1 MITAKVVQKSR
12 ERGGK
17 ELTTLEICYPRYI
30 HADFMTHREFCL
42 DGDSILEFD
51 LPSGC
56 NKGKYKRV
64 FTMTLRE
71 FADKWH
77 NGDSLNRSLKHR
89 LKNMRIRQLN
99 ESTNKIE
106 TCTVKD
112 CMISGTKEVFE
123 IQAGNFKVSGSKD
136 HKILTTSGWQKIS
149 EIEIEKDYIITEAF
163 GKVEEEQSDEIRF
176 KKIDGIW
183 KSTWLNQIRS
193 EKLDDQNFSCYDCGT
208 ELLIAE
214 HDMHHVVP
222 VYEDVS
228 KAFEYNNII
237 ALCTDCHKNRHSTQT
252 WQGGTCLYGRPV
264 KVTSI
269 KSIGNKD
276 TYDLEMNSEYENF
289 IANGVV
295 VHNSRNGQSSRAM
308 PVQKVIE
315 DVINNPVQPIFMR
328 NQKGMRA
335 DEYFHLDEAKEI
347 GTEWNYARDNAI
359 AQAKW
364 MEEKGVHKQ
373 IANRLLEPFAHI
385 RVIVSSTEWN
395 NFFSLRIAPDAQ
407 QEICE
412 LAKVMKDVI
421 DLTPSDPL
429 AYSQL
434 HLPYITEDE
443 RREYYPNTLMKIS
456 VARCARVSYLNHNK
470 EKPIVKDD
478 IILHDRLLESRHM
491 SPFEHVAIPSLGAH
505 ANFRNFKS
513 YRRILEQELIAKEVL
528 K

>member
-1 MITAKVVQKSR
+1 VITAKVVQKSR

-163 GKVEEEQSDEIRF
+163 GKVEEEQSE
-176 KKIDGIW
+176 
-183 KSTWLNQIRS
+183 
-193 EKLDDQNFSCYDCGT
+193 
-208 ELLIAE
+208 
-214 HDMHHVVP
+214 
-222 VYEDVS
+222 
-228 KAFEYNNII
+228 
-237 ALCTDCHKNRHSTQT
+237 CTDCHKNRHSTQT

-347 GTEWNYARDNAI
+347 GIEWKYARDNAI

-478 IILHDRLLESRHM
+478 IILHDRLLEGRHM
-491 SPFEHVAIPSLGAH
+491 SPFEHVATPSLGAH